1 MIRRKSLT
9 KDAALLRMA
18 DLCARSERCSSEIR
32 EKLRKLMLPAS
43 MADEII
49 DYLEENR
56 YIDNLRFAKAF
67 ARDKVRFSGWGRNKI
82 RMALAVK
89 RISSSE
95 VSEALDEIDEDEYL
109 LALAKAAE
117 AKARNLD
124 LADYEERAK
133 LYRHLVARGFESN
146 LISKAIRKIQD
157 EME

>member
-1 MIRRKSLT
+1 MIRRKPLT

-18 DLCARSERCSSEIR
+18 DLCARSEHCSSEIR

-43 MADEII
+43 VADEII

-95 VSEALDEIDEDEYL
+95 VSEALDELDEDEYL

-157 EME
+157 EM

>member
-1 MIRRKSLT
+1 
-9 KDAALLRMA
+9 
-18 DLCARSERCSSEIR
+18 
-32 EKLRKLMLPAS
+32 KLMLPAS

-133 LYRHLVARGFESN
+133 LYRHLIARGFESN

>member
-133 LYRHLVARGFESN
+133 LYRHLVARGFESY